1 LPALTADS
9 VSDSASAS
17 VSASDSVSDS
27 VSVPASVSASVPDS
41 GSGSDSVSVSAS
53 PPAPATRKHPRP
65 SVYIR
70 RMTSPAVHFALDR
83 HVGTITLD
91 RPTNRNSMTPE
102 LLDAFAAA
110 VAAAR
115 SARELRCLIITG
127 TGACF
132 SAGAD
137 FKSTVVRDDG
147 PARAPHE
154 QSFAMYQPFLSV
166 LDLEVPV
173 IGALNGH
180 AVGGGFGL
188 ALCCDL
194 RLGARG
200 ARYGA
205 NFARLGLHPGMAIT
219 YLLPRLVGVARAAE
233 LLFTGRL
240 IDGDE
245 AARIGLLS
253 SVHDPG
259 EVLPAAQAIA
269 TAIAS
274 NAPLAVRETKR
285 SLYRGL
291 GWDPRSAA
299 YLEAFAQ
306 AESLTTSD
314 AAEGIAALLGKRDPV
329 FTGR

>member
-1 LPALTADS
+1 
-9 VSDSASAS
+9 
-17 VSASDSVSDS
+17 
-27 VSVPASVSASVPDS
+27 
-41 GSGSDSVSVSAS
+41 
-53 PPAPATRKHPRP
+53 
-65 SVYIR
+65 
-70 RMTSPAVHFALDR
+70 MTSPAVRFAVDGL
-83 HVGTITLD
+83 VGEITLD
-91 RPTNRNSMTPE
+91 RPANRNSMTPE

-115 SARELRCLIITG
+115 AAHELRCVIITG

-137 FKSTVVRDDG
+137 FKSVLQRDGEG
-147 PARAPHE
+147 PPRAPHE
-154 QSFAMYQPFLSV
+154 LSFAMYQPFLGV

-194 RLGARG
+194 RVGARG

-205 NFARLGLHPGMAIT
+205 NFARLGLHPGMAIS

-233 LLFTGRL
+233 MLFTGAL
-240 IDGDE
+240 IDGE
-245 AARIGLLS
+245 TAERVGLLS
-253 SVHDPG
+253 SAHAAD
-259 EVLPAAQAIA
+259 EVLPRARELARAIA
-269 TAIAS
+269 A
-274 NAPLAVRETKR
+274 NAPTAVRETKR

-291 GWDPRSAA
+291 GWDPRAAA
-299 YLEAFAQ
+299 YAEAFAQ
-306 AESLTTSD
+306 AESLATAD
-314 AAEGIAALLGKRDPV
+314 AAEGIAALLEKREPR